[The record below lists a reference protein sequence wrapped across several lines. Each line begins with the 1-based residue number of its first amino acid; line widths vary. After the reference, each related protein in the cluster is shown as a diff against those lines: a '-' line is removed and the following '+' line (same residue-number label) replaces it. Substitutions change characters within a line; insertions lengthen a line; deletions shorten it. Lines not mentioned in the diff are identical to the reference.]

1 MSETQNLF
9 VNRFLLPRND
19 KNPLQ
24 SKYIFEIMNLE
35 IEIKKNGP
43 KQLFITGIGT
53 EVGKT
58 VCSAVLT
65 KYFNADYW
73 KPVQSGDLDYSDS
86 NKISEWTGEN
96 TICYPETYRF
106 QLAAS
111 PHQSAK
117 EEGITIDLNEFKLP
131 HTPNNLIVEGA
142 GGLMVPLND
151 NEFIIDLIEKLN
163 IPAALVVRN
172 YLGCINHTLL
182 SISALAQRKI
192 KLEYLILNGDF
203 PQDTERVICKNM
215 LSETKV
221 IRIPDVKN
229 ITKESIENIVKQL
242 EKIDS

>member
-1 MSETQNLF
+1 M
-9 VNRFLLPRND
+9 D
-19 KNPLQ
+19 
-24 SKYIFEIMNLE
+24 LE
-35 IEIKKNGP
+35 IETKNIQQ

-53 EVGKT
+53 EIGKT

-65 KYFNADYW
+65 KYFSADYW
-73 KPVQSGDLDYSDS
+73 KPVQSGDLDFSDS
-86 NKISEWTGEN
+86 MKIKNWVGEK
-96 TICYPETYRF
+96 TVCHPETYRF

-131 HTPNNLIVEGA
+131 ETGNNLIVEGA

-151 NEFIIDLIEKLN
+151 NEFIIDLIERLN
-163 IPAALVVRN
+163 IPVALVVRN

-182 SISALAQRKI
+182 SISALVQRKI

-203 PQDTERVICKNM
+203 PQDTERVICKNIP
-215 LSETKV
+215 SETKI
-221 IRIPDVKN
+221 IRIPDLKN

-242 EKIDS
+242 EKIE